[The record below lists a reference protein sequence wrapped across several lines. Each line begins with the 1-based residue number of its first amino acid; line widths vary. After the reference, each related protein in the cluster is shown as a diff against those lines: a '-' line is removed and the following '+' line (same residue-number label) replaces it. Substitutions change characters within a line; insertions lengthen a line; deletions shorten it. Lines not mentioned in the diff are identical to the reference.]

1 MHARE
6 CLGLNFSGADGW
18 HRLSRIPRHRETG
31 PAATCLKQRAG
42 IFDGV
47 ALKW

>member
-1 MHARE
+1 MDGIV
-6 CLGLNFSGADGW
+6 CLASPAMAGS
-18 HRLSRIPRHRETG
+18 G